1 MIGKEEVLEMICS
14 NIIVLRRQKKT
25 LSVFP
30 TFIDNSADYNILLAL
45 PKEYQIPPNIK
56 YIKLEE
62 IEDDWEEVMSCKSV
76 VDMKLSTDYNFF
88 RLLGAFLLFYDKE
101 TEDSKRLNSY
111 IEQIKN
117 YNNHD
122 NT

>member
-1 MIGKEEVLEMICS
+1 M
-14 NIIVLRRQKKT
+14 
-25 LSVFP
+25 FP

-62 IEDDWEEVMSCKSV
+62 IENDWEEVMSCKSV
-76 VDMKLSTDYNFF
+76 VDMKLSDDYNFF
-88 RLLGAFLLFYDKE
+88 RLLGSFLLLYDKE

>member
-1 MIGKEEVLEMICS
+1 
-14 NIIVLRRQKKT
+14 
-25 LSVFP
+25 
-30 TFIDNSADYNILLAL
+30 
-45 PKEYQIPPNIK
+45 
-56 YIKLEE
+56 
-62 IEDDWEEVMSCKSV
+62 MSCKSV
-76 VDMKLSTDYNFF
+76 VDMKLSDDYNFF
-88 RLLGAFLLFYDKE
+88 RLLGDFLLFYDKE